1 MKELNLVKRYKKILD
16 SFIQNLKDIYQ
27 EGLVSIILY
36 GSAAS
41 GEFIGVNSNINLLVV
56 LNDTS
61 LSNLDRV
68 SALLNKR
75 KFQIINPLFFS
86 EDYIRGS
93 LDVFPIEFLDMQ
105 ENYAVLHGKDC
116 LAGLEVDTKNL
127 RYQCEQELKAKLLNV
142 KNLYLRNKDKYAL
155 RNLLFKSFTSIMH
168 ILRNLVRLKDKK
180 PAYLKEGILSET
192 KEVFNID
199 VSNFKRILEVKN
211 RNLKLSY
218 KELKLLLLALVDDLE
233 KIVNLVD
240 KL

>member
-1 MKELNLVKRYKKILD
+1 MKELNLAQKHKDILD
-16 SFIQNLKDIYQ
+16 SFLCNLKDIYR

-41 GEFIGVNSNINLLVV
+41 GEFVATHSNINLLVV

-61 LSNLDRV
+61 LTNLDRV
-68 SALLNKR
+68 SAILNKR
-75 KFQIINPLFFS
+75 KFQIINPLFFT

-127 RYQCEQELKAKLLNV
+127 RFQCEQELKAKLINI
-142 KNLYLRNKDKYAL
+142 KNLYLRNKNKYAL
-155 RNLLFKSFTSIMH
+155 RNFLFKSFTSIIH
-168 ILRNLVRLKDKK
+168 ILRNLVRLKGKK
-180 PAYLKEGILSET
+180 PAYLKEDILSEI
-192 KEVFNID
+192 KEEFNID

-218 KELKLLLLALVDDLE
+218 KELELLLLTLVGDLE

-240 KL
+240 TL